1 MNQHLQYINQ
11 GRGGTIVYT
20 DDKGTIQLSFEFGGG
35 DCVVI
40 IFVPTPSNWNEE
52 TGRPASERTAVL
64 SYIAEQCIR
73 DQAPHCYFQLSD
85 NWIEIFRK
93 PSQATPLI

>member
-1 MNQHLQYINQ
+1 MPQQVDYINQ

-20 DDKGTIQLSFEFGGG
+20 DDAGTFKLSFEFGGG

-40 IFVPTPSNWNEE
+40 IFVPTPANWTKE
-52 TGRPASERTAVL
+52 TNRSLGERKPVL

-73 DQAPHCYFQLSD
+73 DQAPHCNFQLSD
-85 NWIEIFRK
+85 NWIEISR
-93 PSQATPLI
+93 